1 MSVNNKIEDLND
13 HFKLP
18 IYYNKNKIAIKENI
32 ITDLELIKT
41 IDTTN
46 KSIYSYY
53 FNIDNNNIENPLSK
67 KILHQVSEY
76 YTTDVD
82 FIIDNQKL
90 LKTFAHTKSHYHD
103 VDVSSYNQENIKN
116 KYNKIIQTWNE
127 IKSDTGFKE
136 RYYYIDWPMWEFL
149 NNSQFFL
156 HFMSI
161 YNMASPVIS
170 LFVPIIILIIP
181 FFIIRLKGLQLTMQE
196 YIDILKIVISQH
208 AIGKLFTQFSSVSL
222 QEKIYL
228 VASAGFYV
236 FSIYQNILVCYRF
249 HDNMKKIHKY
259 FDDFKSYLGY
269 TIESMKNYNKYSENL
284 ITHSEFNQIVNDK
297 ITVLNEI
304 KCKLDMVSE
313 FKYDIKKITEIGHI
327 LKTFYEIYNN
337 KIYEEVI
344 MYSFGF
350 NGYIDCIVGLQENI
364 KEGKINFTKFTKHG
378 EPSEINKIKNNSKN
392 KIKMKNIFKNSYYA
406 CLKDKEHVKNT
417 IKLNKNIIISG
428 PNASGKTTIIK
439 STLINII
446 VSQQF
451 GCGFY
456 DSALLKPYDHI
467 HCYLNIPDT
476 SGRDS
481 LFQAEARRCKEI
493 IDIIDEDLKCKK
505 SHFCA
510 FDELYSGTNPDEATI
525 SAIAFMKY
533 ITKNKSVNSILTTH
547 FIDVCKSLDKNKM
560 IENHYMETKKKNN
573 KLEYLYE
580 LKKGI
585 SKVKGG
591 INVLYEM
598 NYPSEIIE
606 NTIIQNNENNENNE
620 N

>member
-1 MSVNNKIEDLND
+1 MSISKIENIND

-18 IYYNKNKIAIKENI
+18 IHYNKNKTLIKDNI
-32 ITDLELIKT
+32 INDLELVKT
-41 IDTTN
+41 LDASSN
-46 KSIYSYY
+46 SIYSYY
-53 FNIDNNNIENPLSK
+53 FNNKNPLTEK
-67 KILHQVSEY
+67 VINQVTQY
-76 YTTDVD
+76 YTSDTD
-82 FIIDNQKL
+82 FLKDNQKL
-90 LKTFAHTKSHYHD
+90 LKTFTDQNHSQGQLKMSDNNH
-103 VDVSSYNQENIKN
+103 E
-116 KYNKIIQTWNE
+116 KYNKIIEAWNE
-127 IKSDTGFKE
+127 IKGDTGFKE

-149 NNSQFFL
+149 NKSQPFL
-156 HFMSI
+156 QFMSI

-181 FFIIRLKGLQLTMQE
+181 FFIIRLKGLTLTMQE
-196 YIDILKIVISQH
+196 YIDILKVVISQH
-208 AIGKLFTQFSSVSL
+208 AIGKLFTHFGSVSF

-228 VASAGFYV
+228 VVSAGFYV

-249 HDNMKKIHKY
+249 NDNMKKIHKY
-259 FDDFKSYLGY
+259 FDEFKYYLNY
-269 TIESMKNYNKYSENL
+269 SIESMQNYKKYSEHL
-284 ITHSEFNQIVNDK
+284 INYSHIEFNN
-297 ITVLNEI
+297 TLNEKI
-304 KCKLDMVSE
+304 SILNDLRYKLDAISG
-313 FKYDIKKITEIGHI
+313 FKYDIKKIGEIGHI
-327 LKTFYEIYNN
+327 LKTFYEIYDD
-337 KIYEEVI
+337 KTYEDAM

-364 KEGKINFTKFTKHG
+364 KEGKINFAQFTTYDGK
-378 EPSEINKIKNNSKN
+378 EKSNKKNNTKN
-392 KIKMKNIFKNSYYA
+392 KNIFKNSYYA
-406 CLKDKEHVKNT
+406 CLKDKKHVKNT

-493 IDIIDEDLKCKK
+493 IDIIDEDLK
-505 SHFCA
+505 SEDTHFCA
-510 FDELYSGTNPDEATI
+510 FDELYSGTNPEEASI
-525 SAIAFMKY
+525 SAVAFMKY
-533 ITKNKSVNSILTTH
+533 IIKNKNVNSILTTH
-547 FIDVCKSLDKNKM
+547 FIDVCKNLDKHKM
-560 IENHYMETKKKNN
+560 IENCYMETNKNGHT
-573 KLEYLYE
+573 LEYLYQ

-585 SKVKGG
+585 SHVKGG

-606 NTIIQNNENNENNE
+606 NTICQ
-620 N
+620 

>member
-1 MSVNNKIEDLND
+1 MSISKIENIND

-18 IYYNKNKIAIKENI
+18 IHYNKNKTTIKENI
-32 ITDLELIKT
+32 INDLELVNT
-41 IDTTN
+41 VDASSN
-46 KSIYSYY
+46 PIYSYY
-53 FNIDNNNIENPLSK
+53 FNNTNNNKNPLSEK
-67 KILHQVSEY
+67 VINQVTQY

-82 FIIDNQKL
+82 FLKDNQKL
-90 LKTFAHTKSHYHD
+90 LKTFTPVKRVVFQD
-103 VDVSSYNQENIKN
+103 DKIK
-116 KYNKIIQTWNE
+116 YTKIIEAWNE
-127 IKSDTGFKE
+127 IKGDTGFKE
-136 RYYYIDWPMWEFL
+136 RYYYIDWRMWEFL
-149 NNSQFFL
+149 NKSQPFL
-156 HFMSI
+156 QFMSI

-181 FFIIRLKGLQLTMQE
+181 FFIIRLKGLTLTMQE

-208 AIGKLFTQFSSVSL
+208 AIGKLFTHFGSVSF

-228 VASAGFYV
+228 VVSAGFYV

-249 HDNMKKIHKY
+249 SDNMKKIHKY
-259 FDDFKSYLGY
+259 FDEFKDYLNY
-269 TIESMKNYNKYSENL
+269 SIESMKNYKKYSEDL
-284 ITHSEFNQIVNDK
+284 INHSHIEFIKTLNDK
-297 ITVLNEI
+297 VLILNDL
-304 KCKLDMVSE
+304 KSKLDAISE
-313 FKYDIKKITEIGHI
+313 FKYDIKKIGEIGHI
-327 LKTFYEIYNN
+327 LKTFYEIYDD
-337 KIYEEVI
+337 KTYEDAI

-364 KEGKINFTKFTKHG
+364 KEGKINFAQFTTDVVK
-378 EPSEINKIKNNSKN
+378 SKDNSKN
-392 KIKMKNIFKNSYYA
+392 NNKNKNIFKNSYYA
-406 CLKDKEHVKNT
+406 CLKDKKHVKNT

-456 DSALLKPYDHI
+456 DSSLLKPYDHI

-493 IDIIDEDLKCKK
+493 IDIIDEDLKHNET
-505 SHFCA
+505 HFCA
-510 FDELYSGTNPDEATI
+510 FDELYSGTNPEEATI
-525 SAIAFMKY
+525 SAVAFMKY
-533 ITKNKSVNSILTTH
+533 IIKNKNVNSILTTH
-547 FIDVCKSLDKNKM
+547 FIDVCKKLDKDKM
-560 IENHYMETKKKNN
+560 IENHYMETKKNGH
-573 KLEYLYE
+573 KLDYLYE

-585 SKVKGG
+585 SNVKGG

-606 NTIIQNNENNENNE
+606 NTICQ
-620 N
+620 

>member
-1 MSVNNKIEDLND
+1 MSISKIENIND

-18 IYYNKNKIAIKENI
+18 IHYNKNKTAIKDNI
-32 ITDLELIKT
+32 ITDLELVNT
-41 IDTTN
+41 LDASSN
-46 KSIYSYY
+46 SIYSYY
-53 FNIDNNNIENPLSK
+53 FNNKNPLTEK
-67 KILHQVSEY
+67 VINQVTQY

-82 FIIDNQKL
+82 FLKDNQKL
-90 LKTFAHTKSHYHD
+90 LKTFRQQPQIQGQMTEIKHD
-103 VDVSSYNQENIKN
+103 NCD
-116 KYNKIIQTWNE
+116 KYNKMIEAWNE
-127 IKSDTGFKE
+127 IKGDTGFKE
-136 RYYYIDWPMWEFL
+136 RFYYIDWPMWEFL
-149 NNSQFFL
+149 NKSQPFL
-156 HFMSI
+156 QFMSI

-181 FFIIRLKGLQLTMQE
+181 FFIIRLKGLTLSMQE
-196 YIDILKIVISQH
+196 YIDILKVVISQH
-208 AIGKLFTQFSSVSL
+208 AIGKLFTQFGSVSF

-228 VASAGFYV
+228 LVSAGFYV

-249 HDNMKKIHKY
+249 NDNMKKIHKY
-259 FDDFKSYLGY
+259 FDEFKHYLNY
-269 TIESMKNYNKYSENL
+269 SIESMQNYKKYSADL
-284 ITHSEFNQIVNDK
+284 INHSHIEFNKTLNDK
-297 ITVLNEI
+297 ISLLNDLNS
-304 KCKLDMVSE
+304 KLDVISE
-313 FKYDIKKITEIGHI
+313 FKYDVKKISEIGHI
-327 LKTFYEIYNN
+327 LKTFYEIYDD
-337 KIYEEVI
+337 KTYEDAI

-364 KEGKINFTKFTKHG
+364 NEGKISFAQFTNEDVKTKDK
-378 EPSEINKIKNNSKN
+378 SKKNNKN
-392 KIKMKNIFKNSYYA
+392 KNMFKNSYYA
-406 CLKDKEHVKNT
+406 CLKDKKHIKNT

-428 PNASGKTTIIK
+428 PNASGKTTVIK

-493 IDIIDEDLKCKK
+493 IDIIDEDLKQ
-505 SHFCA
+505 SDTHFCA
-510 FDELYSGTNPDEATI
+510 FDELYSGTNPEEATI

-533 ITKNKSVNSILTTH
+533 IIKNKNVNSILTTH
-547 FIDVCKSLDKNKM
+547 FIDVCKNLDKHKM
-560 IENHYMETKKKNN
+560 IENHYMETNKNGH

-580 LKKGI
+580 MKKGI

-606 NTIIQNNENNENNE
+606 NTICQ
-620 N
+620 

>member
-1 MSVNNKIEDLND
+1 MSISKIENIND

-18 IYYNKNKIAIKENI
+18 IHYNKNKTAIKENI
-32 ITDLELIKT
+32 ITDLELVNT
-41 IDTTN
+41 LDASSN
-46 KSIYSYY
+46 SIYSYY
-53 FNIDNNNIENPLSK
+53 FNNKNPLTEK
-67 KILHQVSEY
+67 VINQVTQY

-82 FIIDNQKL
+82 FLKDNQKL
-90 LKTFAHTKSHYHD
+90 LKTFRQQAKIQGQTS
-103 VDVSSYNQENIKN
+103 ENNCDKRD
-116 KYNKIIQTWNE
+116 KYNKMIEAWNE
-127 IKSDTGFKE
+127 IKGDTGFKE

-149 NNSQFFL
+149 NKSQPFL
-156 HFMSI
+156 QFMSI

-181 FFIIRLKGLQLTMQE
+181 FFIIRLKGLTLSMQE
-196 YIDILKIVISQH
+196 YIDILKVVISQH
-208 AIGKLFTQFSSVSL
+208 AIGKLFTQFGSVSF

-228 VASAGFYV
+228 LVSAGFYV

-249 HDNMKKIHKY
+249 NDNMKKIHKY
-259 FDDFKSYLGY
+259 FDEFKHYLNY
-269 TIESMKNYNKYSENL
+269 SIESMQNYKKYSADL
-284 ITHSEFNQIVNDK
+284 INHSHIEFNKTLNDK
-297 ITVLNEI
+297 ISLLNDLNS
-304 KCKLDMVSE
+304 KLDVISE
-313 FKYDIKKITEIGHI
+313 FKYDVKKISEIGHI
-327 LKTFYEIYNN
+327 LKTFYEIYDD
-337 KIYEEVI
+337 KTYEDAI

-364 KEGKINFTKFTKHG
+364 NESKINFAQFTNEDLKTKDK
-378 EPSEINKIKNNSKN
+378 SKKNNKN
-392 KIKMKNIFKNSYYA
+392 KNMFKNSYYA
-406 CLKDKEHVKNT
+406 CLKDKTHVKNT

-428 PNASGKTTIIK
+428 PNASGKTTVIK

-493 IDIIDEDLKCKK
+493 IDIIDEDLKQ
-505 SHFCA
+505 SDTHFCA
-510 FDELYSGTNPDEATI
+510 FDELYSGTNPEEATI

-533 ITKNKSVNSILTTH
+533 IIKNKNVNSILTTH
-547 FIDVCKSLDKNKM
+547 FIDVCKNLDKHKM
-560 IENHYMETKKKNN
+560 IENHYMETNKNGH

-580 LKKGI
+580 MKKGI

-606 NTIIQNNENNENNE
+606 NTICQ
-620 N
+620 

>member
-1 MSVNNKIEDLND
+1 MSISKIENINE

-18 IYYNKNKIAIKENI
+18 IHYNKNKTAIKDNI
-32 ITDLELIKT
+32 IADLELVNT
-41 IDTTN
+41 IDASSN
-46 KSIYSYY
+46 SIYSYY
-53 FNIDNNNIENPLSK
+53 FNSDSNNNTTPLTEK
-67 KILHQVSEY
+67 VINQVTQY
-76 YTTDVD
+76 YTTDID
-82 FIIDNQKL
+82 FLKDNQKL
-90 LKTFAHTKSHYHD
+90 LKTFAKPKSCDTKY
-103 VDVSSYNQENIKN
+103 
-116 KYNKIIQTWNE
+116 KYNKIIEMWNE
-127 IKSDTGFKE
+127 IKGDTGFKE

-149 NNSQFFL
+149 NKSQPFL
-156 HFMSI
+156 QFMSI

-181 FFIIRLKGLQLTMQE
+181 FFIIRLKGLTLTMQE
-196 YIDILKIVISQH
+196 YIDILKVVISQH
-208 AIGKLFTQFSSVSL
+208 AIGKLFTHFGSVSF

-228 VASAGFYV
+228 VVSAGFYV

-249 HDNMKKIHKY
+249 SDNMKKIHKY
-259 FDDFKSYLGY
+259 FHEFKDYLNY
-269 TIESMKNYNKYSENL
+269 SIESMKNYKKYSDDL
-284 ITHSEFNQIVNDK
+284 INHSHIEFNKTLNDK
-297 ITVLNEI
+297 VLILNEL
-304 KCKLDMVSE
+304 KSKLDAISE
-313 FKYDIKKITEIGHI
+313 FKYDIKKIGEIGNI
-327 LKTFYEIYNN
+327 LKTFYEIYDD
-337 KIYEEVI
+337 KTYEDAI

-364 KEGKINFTKFTKHG
+364 KEGKINFAQFTNDDVK
-378 EPSEINKIKNNSKN
+378 SKDKSKSKN
-392 KIKMKNIFKNSYYA
+392 KNMFKNSYYA
-406 CLKDKEHVKNT
+406 CLKDKKHVKNT
-417 IKLNKNIIISG
+417 VKLNKNIIISG

-493 IDIIDEDLKCKK
+493 IDIIDADLKHCDT
-505 SHFCA
+505 HFCA
-510 FDELYSGTNPDEATI
+510 FDELYSGTNPEEASI

-533 ITKNKSVNSILTTH
+533 IIKNKNVNSILTTH
-547 FIDVCKSLDKNKM
+547 FIDVCKKLDKHKM
-560 IENHYMETKKKNN
+560 IENHYMGANKNGH

-580 LKKGI
+580 MKKGI

-606 NTIIQNNENNENNE
+606 NTICQ
-620 N
+620 

>member
-1 MSVNNKIEDLND
+1 MSISKIENLNE

-18 IYYNKNKIAIKENI
+18 IHYNKNKTLIKDNI
-32 ITDLELIKT
+32 INDLELVNT
-41 IDTTN
+41 VDASSN
-46 KSIYSYY
+46 SIYSYY
-53 FNIDNNNIENPLSK
+53 FNSNASDEESNTNNNRNSLTEKVIN
-67 KILHQVSEY
+67 QVTQY
-76 YTTDVD
+76 YTTDVE
-82 FIIDNQKL
+82 FLKDNQKL
-90 LKTFAHTKSHYHD
+90 LKTFAQPKSREPKY
-103 VDVSSYNQENIKN
+103 
-116 KYNKIIQTWNE
+116 KYNKIIETWNE
-127 IKSDTGFKE
+127 IKGDTGFKE

-149 NNSQFFL
+149 NKSQPFL
-156 HFMSI
+156 QFMSI

-181 FFIIRLKGLQLTMQE
+181 FFIIRLKGLTLTMQE

-208 AIGKLFTQFSSVSL
+208 AIGKLFTHFGSVSF

-228 VASAGFYV
+228 VVSAGFYV

-249 HDNMKKIHKY
+249 SDNMKKIHKY
-259 FDDFKSYLGY
+259 FDEFKDYLSHSV
-269 TIESMKNYNKYSENL
+269 ESMKNYKKYSDDL
-284 ITHSEFNQIVNDK
+284 INHSHIEFNKTLNAKIV
-297 ITVLNEI
+297 ILNEL
-304 KCKLDMVSE
+304 KSKLDAISG
-313 FKYDIKKITEIGHI
+313 FKYDIKKIYEIGHI
-327 LKTFYEIYNN
+327 LKTFYEIYDDKN
-337 KIYEEVI
+337 YEDAI

-364 KEGKINFTKFTKHG
+364 KEGKINFAQFTNDVVK
-378 EPSEINKIKNNSKN
+378 SKDKSKIKNKDKN
-392 KIKMKNIFKNSYYA
+392 MFKNSYYA
-406 CLKDKEHVKNT
+406 CLKDKKHVKNT

-493 IDIIDEDLKCKK
+493 IDIIDEDLKH
-505 SHFCA
+505 SDTHFCA
-510 FDELYSGTNPDEATI
+510 FDELYSGTNPEEASI

-533 ITKNKSVNSILTTH
+533 IIKNKNVNSILTTH
-547 FIDVCKSLDKNKM
+547 FIDVCKKLDKHKM
-560 IENHYMETKKKNN
+560 IENRYMETNKNGH

-580 LKKGI
+580 MKKGI
-585 SKVKGG
+585 SNVKGG

-606 NTIIQNNENNENNE
+606 NTICH
-620 N
+620 

>member
-1 MSVNNKIEDLND
+1 MSVKNKIEDLNE

-18 IYYNKNKIAIKENI
+18 IYYNKNKTSVRENI
-32 ITDLELIKT
+32 VSDLELIKT

-53 FNIDNNNIENPLSK
+53 FNTEISIGNPLSD
-67 KILHQVSEY
+67 KIISQVSEY

-82 FIIDNQKL
+82 FIKDNQKL
-90 LKTFAHTKSHYHD
+90 LKTFTPLKNSNDAD
-103 VDVSSYNQENIKN
+103 APQEHFSEETSKF
-116 KYNKIIQTWNE
+116 KYGKIIKTWNE
-127 IKSDTGFKE
+127 IKGDTGFKE
-136 RYYYIDWPMWEFL
+136 KYYYIDWPMWEFL
-149 NNSQFFL
+149 NRSQPFL
-156 HFMSI
+156 QFMSI
-161 YNMASPVIS
+161 YNMTSPVIS

-181 FFIIRLKGLQLTMQE
+181 FFIIRLKGLKLTMQE
-196 YIDILKIVISQH
+196 YIDILKVVISQH
-208 AIGKLFTQFSSVSL
+208 ALGKLFTQFNSVSF

-249 HDNMKKIHKY
+249 NENMKKIHGY
-259 FDDFKSYLGY
+259 FDDFKHYLNY
-269 TIESMKNYNKYSENL
+269 TIDSMNNYNKYSEQL
-284 ITHSEFNQIVNDK
+284 ITHNEFNKIVNDK
-297 ITVLNEI
+297 MIVLNEI
-304 KCKLDMVSE
+304 KSKLDVVSE
-313 FKYDIKKITEIGHI
+313 FKYDIKKLTEIGHI

-337 KIYEEVI
+337 TIYEEAL

-350 NGYIDCIVGLQENI
+350 NGYIDCIIGLQENI
-364 KEGKINFTKFTKHG
+364 KEGKINFAQFTNKRN
-378 EPSEINKIKNNSKN
+378 ENKNKIKN
-392 KIKMKNIFKNSYYA
+392 KNIFKNNYYA
-406 CLKDKEHVKNT
+406 CLKDKKHVKNT

-493 IDIIDEDLKCKK
+493 IDIIDENDKRNDT
-505 SHFCA
+505 HFCA
-510 FDELYSGTNPDEATI
+510 FDELYSGTNPEEATI

-533 ITKNKSVNSILTTH
+533 ITKNKNVNSILTTH
-547 FIDVCKSLDKNKM
+547 FIDVCNNLDKHKM
-560 IENHYMETKKKNN
+560 IENHYMETNKKEN

-606 NTIIQNNENNENNE
+606 NTIIQQ
-620 N
+620 

>member
-1 MSVNNKIEDLND
+1 MSISKIDNLNE

-18 IYYNKNKIAIKENI
+18 IYYNKNKTNIKENI
-32 ITDLELIKT
+32 TSDLELINT
-41 IDTTN
+41 VDVSSN
-46 KSIYSYY
+46 SVYSYY
-53 FNIDNNNIENPLSK
+53 FNVNSEMIPLSE
-67 KILHQVSEY
+67 KIIHQVSEY

-82 FIIDNQKL
+82 FLKENQKL
-90 LKTFAHTKSHYHD
+90 LKTFKPVKRVVFQD
-103 VDVSSYNQENIKN
+103 DKN

-127 IKSDTGFKE
+127 IKGDTGFKE

-149 NNSQFFL
+149 NKSQPFL
-156 HFMSI
+156 QFMSI

-170 LFVPIIILIIP
+170 LFVPIIIVIIP
-181 FFIIRLKGLQLTMQE
+181 FFIIRLKGLALTMKE

-208 AIGKLFTQFSSVSL
+208 AIGKLFTQFSSVSF

-228 VASAGFYV
+228 VVSAGFYV

-249 HDNMKKIHKY
+249 NDNMKKIHNY
-259 FDDFKSYLGY
+259 FGDFKHYLKN
-269 TIESMKNYNKYSENL
+269 TIESMINYKKYSEQLSNYS
-284 ITHSEFNQIVNDK
+284 HVEFTKTLNDK
-297 ITVLNEI
+297 ILILNELNS
-304 KCKLDMVSE
+304 KLDMISE
-313 FKYDIKKITEIGHI
+313 FKYDIKKIVEIGNV
-327 LKTFYEIYNN
+327 LKYFYEIYND
-337 KIYEEVI
+337 KIYEDAI

-350 NGYIDCIVGLQENI
+350 NGYIDCIIGLQENI
-364 KEGKINFTKFTKHG
+364 KQGKINFSQF
-378 EPSEINKIKNNSKN
+378 IKDNTNGKKN
-392 KIKMKNIFKNSYYA
+392 KNKNMFKNSYYA
-406 CLKDKEHVKNT
+406 CLKDKTPVKNT

-428 PNASGKTTIIK
+428 PNASGKTTVIK

-456 DSALLKPYDHI
+456 DSAILKPYDHI

-493 IDIIDEDLKCKK
+493 IDIIDEDLKRKTT
-505 SHFCA
+505 HFCA
-510 FDELYSGTNPDEATI
+510 FDELYSGTNPEEATI

-533 ITKNKSVNSILTTH
+533 LIKNKNVNSILTTH
-547 FIDVCKSLDKNKM
+547 FIDVCKNLDKHKM
-560 IENHYMETKKKNN
+560 IENHYMETNKKDN

-580 LKKGI
+580 LKKGV

-598 NYPSEIIE
+598 NYPNEIIE
-606 NTIIQNNENNENNE
+606 NTISENSNFK
-620 N
+620 

>member
-1 MSVNNKIEDLND
+1 MSISKIENIND

-18 IYYNKNKIAIKENI
+18 IHYNKNKTTIKNNI
-32 ITDLELIKT
+32 INDLELVNT
-41 IDTTN
+41 IDASSN
-46 KSIYSYY
+46 PIYSYY
-53 FNIDNNNIENPLSK
+53 FNSNASDDDSNTNNNKNPLSEK
-67 KILHQVSEY
+67 VINQVTKY
-76 YTTDVD
+76 YTTDID
-82 FIIDNQKL
+82 FLKDNQKL
-90 LKTFAHTKSHYHD
+90 LKTFTPVKRVVFQD
-103 VDVSSYNQENIKN
+103 DKIK
-116 KYNKIIQTWNE
+116 YTKIIEAWNE
-127 IKSDTGFKE
+127 IKGDTGFKE
-136 RYYYIDWPMWEFL
+136 RYYYIDWKMWEFL
-149 NNSQFFL
+149 NKSQPFL
-156 HFMSI
+156 QFMSI

-181 FFIIRLKGLQLTMQE
+181 FFIIRLKGLTLTMQE

-208 AIGKLFTQFSSVSL
+208 AVGKLFTHFGSVSF

-228 VASAGFYV
+228 VVSAGFYV

-249 HDNMKKIHKY
+249 NDNMKKIHKY
-259 FDDFKSYLGY
+259 FEEFKHYLNY
-269 TIESMKNYNKYSENL
+269 SIESMQNYKKYSEDL
-284 ITHSEFNQIVNDK
+284 INHSHIEFNKTLNDK
-297 ITVLNEI
+297 VVILNDL
-304 KCKLDMVSE
+304 KSKLDAISE
-313 FKYDIKKITEIGHI
+313 FKYDIKKIGEIGHI
-327 LKTFYEIYNN
+327 LKTFYEIYDD
-337 KIYEEVI
+337 KIYEDAI

-364 KEGKINFTKFTKHG
+364 KEGKINFTQFTNDDVKNKDK
-378 EPSEINKIKNNSKN
+378 SKIKNKN
-392 KIKMKNIFKNSYYA
+392 KNQNIFKNSYYA
-406 CLKDKEHVKNT
+406 CLKDKKHVKNT

-456 DSALLKPYDHI
+456 DSALLKPYDNI

-493 IDIIDEDLKCKK
+493 IDIIDEDLKRNER
-505 SHFCA
+505 HFCA
-510 FDELYSGTNPDEATI
+510 FDELYSGTNPEEATI

-533 ITKNKSVNSILTTH
+533 IIKNQNVNSILTTH
-547 FIDVCKSLDKNKM
+547 FIDVCKNLDKHKM
-560 IENHYMETKKKNN
+560 IENRYMETNKNGH

-580 LKKGI
+580 MKKGI

-606 NTIIQNNENNENNE
+606 NTLSSNV
-620 N
+620 

>member
-1 MSVNNKIEDLND
+1 MSISKIENIND

-18 IYYNKNKIAIKENI
+18 IHYNKNKTSIKDNI
-32 ITDLELIKT
+32 ITDLELVNT
-41 IDTTN
+41 LDASSN
-46 KSIYSYY
+46 SIYEY
-53 FNIDNNNIENPLSK
+53 FFNYKNPLTEK
-67 KILHQVSEY
+67 VINQVTQY

-82 FIIDNQKL
+82 FLKDNQKL
-90 LKTFAHTKSHYHD
+90 LKTFRQQPKIQGQTS
-103 VDVSSYNQENIKN
+103 ENNCDKRD
-116 KYNKIIQTWNE
+116 KYNKMIEAWNE
-127 IKSDTGFKE
+127 IKGDTGFKE

-149 NNSQFFL
+149 NKSQPFL
-156 HFMSI
+156 QFMSI

-181 FFIIRLKGLQLTMQE
+181 FFIIRLKGLTLSMQE
-196 YIDILKIVISQH
+196 YIDILKVVISQH
-208 AIGKLFTQFSSVSL
+208 AIGKLFTQFGSVSF

-228 VASAGFYV
+228 VVSAGFYV

-249 HDNMKKIHKY
+249 NDNMKKIHKY
-259 FDDFKSYLGY
+259 FDEFKDYLNY
-269 TIESMKNYNKYSENL
+269 SIESMQNYKKYSGDL
-284 ITHSEFNQIVNDK
+284 INHSHIEFNKTLNDK
-297 ITVLNEI
+297 ISLLNDLNS
-304 KCKLDMVSE
+304 KLDVISD
-313 FKYDIKKITEIGHI
+313 FKYDVKKISEIGHI
-327 LKTFYEIYNN
+327 LKTFYEIYDD
-337 KIYEEVI
+337 KTYEDAI

-364 KEGKINFTKFTKHG
+364 NESKINFAQFTNEDLKTKDK
-378 EPSEINKIKNNSKN
+378 SKKNNKN
-392 KIKMKNIFKNSYYA
+392 KNIFKNSYYA
-406 CLKDKEHVKNT
+406 CLKDKTHVKNT

-428 PNASGKTTIIK
+428 PNASGKTTVIK

-493 IDIIDEDLKCKK
+493 IDIIDEDLKQ
-505 SHFCA
+505 SDTHFCA
-510 FDELYSGTNPDEATI
+510 FDELYSGTNPEEATI

-533 ITKNKSVNSILTTH
+533 IIKNKNVNSILTTH
-547 FIDVCKSLDKNKM
+547 FIDVCKNLDKHKM
-560 IENHYMETKKKNN
+560 IENHYMETNKNGH

-580 LKKGI
+580 MKKGI

-606 NTIIQNNENNENNE
+606 NTICQ
-620 N
+620 

>member
-1 MSVNNKIEDLND
+1 MSISKIENIND

-18 IYYNKNKIAIKENI
+18 IHYNKNKTSIKENI
-32 ITDLELIKT
+32 INDLELVNAV
-41 IDTTN
+41 DASSN
-46 KSIYSYY
+46 SIYSYY
-53 FNIDNNNIENPLSK
+53 FNNINNNTSPLTEK
-67 KILHQVSEY
+67 VINQVTQY
-76 YTTDVD
+76 YTTDID
-82 FIIDNQKL
+82 FLKDNQKL
-90 LKTFAHTKSHYHD
+90 LKTFTEQTQRQPQLE
-103 VDVSSYNQENIKN
+103 SSVNKN
-116 KYNKIIQTWNE
+116 DKYNKIIETWNE
-127 IKSDTGFKE
+127 IKGDNGFKE

-149 NNSQFFL
+149 NKSQPFL
-156 HFMSI
+156 QFMSI

-181 FFIIRLKGLQLTMQE
+181 FFIIRLKGLTLTMQE

-208 AIGKLFTQFSSVSL
+208 AIGKLFTHFGSVSF

-228 VASAGFYV
+228 VVSAGFYV

-249 HDNMKKIHKY
+249 NDNMKKIHKY
-259 FDDFKSYLGY
+259 FDEFKHYLNY
-269 TIESMKNYNKYSENL
+269 SIESMKNYKKYSEDL
-284 ITHSEFNQIVNDK
+284 INHSHTEFNK
-297 ITVLNEI
+297 TLNEKI
-304 KCKLDMVSE
+304 SILNDLKYKLDAISD
-313 FKYDIKKITEIGHI
+313 FKYDIKKIGEIGHI
-327 LKTFYEIYNN
+327 LKTFYEIYDD
-337 KIYEEVI
+337 KVYEDAI

-364 KEGKINFTKFTKHG
+364 KEGKINFAQFTKDDG
-378 EPSEINKIKNNSKN
+378 NNDKNNKDKKDKKDKKSKN
-392 KIKMKNIFKNSYYA
+392 NNMFKKSYYA
-406 CLKDKEHVKNT
+406 CLKDKKHVKNT

-493 IDIIDEDLKCKK
+493 IDVIDEDLKCEDT
-505 SHFCA
+505 HFCA
-510 FDELYSGTNPDEATI
+510 FDELYSGTNPEEATI

-533 ITKNKSVNSILTTH
+533 IIKNKNVNSILTTH
-547 FIDVCKSLDKNKM
+547 FIDVCKNLNNHKM
-560 IENHYMETKKKNN
+560 IENCYMETNKNGHT
-573 KLEYLYE
+573 LEYLYE
-580 LKKGI
+580 MKKGI

-606 NTIIQNNENNENNE
+606 NTLSSI
-620 N
+620 

>member
-1 MSVNNKIEDLND
+1 MSIQNKIEDLNE

-18 IYYNKNKIAIKENI
+18 IYYNKNKTSIKDNI
-32 ITDLELIKT
+32 VTDLELIKT
-41 IDTTN
+41 AEVN
-46 KSIYSYY
+46 NNSIYSYF
-53 FNIDNNNIENPLSK
+53 FNVNNGVKNPLSV
-67 KILHQVSEY
+67 KIMDQVSEY
-76 YTTDVD
+76 YTTDID
-82 FIIDNQKL
+82 FIKDNQKL
-90 LKTFAHTKSHYHD
+90 LKTFTHMKTQYHE
-103 VDVSSYNQENIKN
+103 ENKQ
-116 KYNKIIQTWNE
+116 KYDKIVQTWNE
-127 IKSDTGFKE
+127 IKCDTGFKE

-149 NNSQFFL
+149 NNSQPFL
-156 HFMSI
+156 QFMSI
-161 YNMASPVIS
+161 YNMTSPVIS

-181 FFIIRLKGLQLTMQE
+181 FFIIRLKGLKLTMQE
-196 YIDILKIVISQH
+196 YIDILKIVISHH
-208 AIGKLFTQFSSVSL
+208 AIGKLFTQFNSVSF

-228 VASAGFYV
+228 VVSAGFYV

-249 HDNMKKIHKY
+249 HDNMKKIHNY
-259 FDDFKSYLGY
+259 FADFKHYLNY
-269 TIESMKNYNKYSENL
+269 TIESMKNYNKYSEQL
-284 ITHSEFNQIVNDK
+284 TTHNEFNKIVNDK
-297 ITVLNEI
+297 MIVLNEI
-304 KCKLDMVSE
+304 KCKLDMVTE

-337 KIYEEVI
+337 KIYEEAI

-364 KEGKINFTKFTKHG
+364 KEGKINFAQFTKDG
-378 EPSEINKIKNNSKN
+378 EHNERNNKRKIKN
-392 KIKMKNIFKNSYYA
+392 KNIFKKSYYA
-406 CLKDKEHVKNT
+406 CLKDKKHVKNT

-428 PNASGKTTIIK
+428 PNASGKTTVIK

-493 IDIIDEDLKCKK
+493 IDIIDEDLKCKEN
-505 SHFCA
+505 HFCA
-510 FDELYSGTNPDEATI
+510 FDELYSGTNPEEATI

-533 ITKNKSVNSILTTH
+533 ITKNKNVNSILTTH
-547 FIDVCKSLDKNKM
+547 FIDVCKHLDKHKM
-560 IENHYMETKKKNN
+560 IENHYMETIKKEN

-606 NTIIQNNENNENNE
+606 NTISQQYK
-620 N
+620 

>member
-1 MSVNNKIEDLND
+1 MSISKIENLNN

-18 IYYNKNKIAIKENI
+18 IHFNKNKTTIKNNI
-32 ITDLELIKT
+32 INDLELVST
-41 IDTTN
+41 VDASSN
-46 KSIYSYY
+46 SIYSYY
-53 FNIDNNNIENPLSK
+53 FNINSKMIPLSE
-67 KILHQVSEY
+67 KIIQQVSEY

-82 FIIDNQKL
+82 FLKDNQKL
-90 LKTFAHTKSHYHD
+90 LKTFTPVKYVVFQD
-103 VDVSSYNQENIKN
+103 DNNN
-116 KYNKIIQTWNE
+116 KYNKIIDMWNE
-127 IKSDTGFKE
+127 IKNDTGFKE

-149 NNSQFFL
+149 NKSQPFL
-156 HFMSI
+156 QFMSF

-181 FFIIRLKGLQLTMQE
+181 FFIIRLKGLTLTMQE
-196 YIDILKIVISQH
+196 YIDILKVVISQH
-208 AIGKLFTQFSSVSL
+208 AIGKLFTHFGSVSF

-228 VASAGFYV
+228 VVSAGFYV

-249 HDNMKKIHKY
+249 NDNMKKIHKY
-259 FDDFKSYLGY
+259 FDEFKHYLDRS
-269 TIESMKNYNKYSENL
+269 IESMKNYKKYSENL
-284 ITHSEFNQIVNDK
+284 INYSHVEFNKTLNDK
-297 ITVLNEI
+297 IVILNDL
-304 KCKLDMVSE
+304 KHKLDTISV
-313 FKYDIKKITEIGHI
+313 FKYDIKKIGEIGNI
-327 LKTFYEIYNN
+327 LKTFYEIYDD
-337 KIYEEVI
+337 KDYEDA
-344 MYSFGF
+344 MLYSFGF

-364 KEGKINFTKFTKHG
+364 KKGKINFAQFTNNDDTKSKK
-378 EPSEINKIKNNSKN
+378 SYKDKQSKNN
-392 KIKMKNIFKNSYYA
+392 NIFKNSYYA
-406 CLKDKEHVKNT
+406 CLKDKKHVKNT

-456 DSALLKPYDHI
+456 DSALLKPYDNI

-493 IDIIDEDLKCKK
+493 IDIIDEDLKH
-505 SHFCA
+505 SDTHFCA
-510 FDELYSGTNPDEATI
+510 FDELYSGTNPEEASI

-533 ITKNKSVNSILTTH
+533 LIKNKNVNSILTTH
-547 FIDVCKSLDKNKM
+547 FIDVCKKLDKHKK
-560 IENHYMETKKKNN
+560 IENHYMETNKNGH

-580 LKKGI
+580 MKKGI

-606 NTIIQNNENNENNE
+606 NTICQ
-620 N
+620 

>member
-1 MSVNNKIEDLND
+1 MSISKIENIND

-18 IYYNKNKIAIKENI
+18 IHYNKNKTTIKNNI
-32 ITDLELIKT
+32 INDLELVNT
-41 IDTTN
+41 IDASSN
-46 KSIYSYY
+46 PIYSYY
-53 FNIDNNNIENPLSK
+53 FNSNATDDNSNTNNNKNPLSEK
-67 KILHQVSEY
+67 VINQVTQY

-82 FIIDNQKL
+82 FLKDNQKL
-90 LKTFAHTKSHYHD
+90 LKTFTPVKRVVFQD
-103 VDVSSYNQENIKN
+103 DKIK
-116 KYNKIIQTWNE
+116 YTKIIEAWNE
-127 IKSDTGFKE
+127 IKGDTGFKE
-136 RYYYIDWPMWEFL
+136 RYYYIDWKMWEFL
-149 NNSQFFL
+149 NKSQPFL
-156 HFMSI
+156 QFMSI

-181 FFIIRLKGLQLTMQE
+181 FFIIRLKGLTLTMQE

-208 AIGKLFTQFSSVSL
+208 AIGKLFTHFGSVSF

-228 VASAGFYV
+228 VVSAGFYV

-249 HDNMKKIHKY
+249 SDNMKKIHKY
-259 FDDFKSYLGY
+259 FEEFKHYLNY
-269 TIESMKNYNKYSENL
+269 SIESMKNYKKYSEDL
-284 ITHSEFNQIVNDK
+284 INHSHIEFNNTLNDK
-297 ITVLNEI
+297 VLILNEL
-304 KCKLDMVSE
+304 KSKLDAISE
-313 FKYDIKKITEIGHI
+313 FKYDIKKICEIGHI
-327 LKTFYEIYNN
+327 LKTFYEIYDD
-337 KIYEEVI
+337 KTYEEAI

-364 KEGKINFTKFTKHG
+364 KEGKINFTQFTNDDVKNKDK
-378 EPSEINKIKNNSKN
+378 SKIKNKN
-392 KIKMKNIFKNSYYA
+392 KNQNIFKNSYYA
-406 CLKDKEHVKNT
+406 CLKDKKHVKNT

-493 IDIIDEDLKCKK
+493 IDIIDEDLKRNER
-505 SHFCA
+505 HFCA
-510 FDELYSGTNPDEATI
+510 FDELYSGTNPEEATI

-533 ITKNKSVNSILTTH
+533 IIKNQNVNSILTTH
-547 FIDVCKSLDKNKM
+547 FIDVCKNLDKHKM
-560 IENHYMETKKKNN
+560 IENRYMETNKNGH

-580 LKKGI
+580 MKKGI

-606 NTIIQNNENNENNE
+606 NTLSSNV
-620 N
+620 